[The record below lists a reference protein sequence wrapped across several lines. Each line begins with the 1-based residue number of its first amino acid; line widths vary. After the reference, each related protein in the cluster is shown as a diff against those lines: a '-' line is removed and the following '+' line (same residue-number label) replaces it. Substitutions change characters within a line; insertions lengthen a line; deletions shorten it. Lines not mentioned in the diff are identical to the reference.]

1 MQAFFD
7 LAQANRDKSASGGSR
22 VDESGYDQRMQ
33 ALRRMS
39 NFSYNLMADDISR
52 IESSDSEDAF
62 LLRNFSKENT
72 SDENDEVKLIDPL
85 RWYGVLAP
93 QSLKDAQA
101 RFVQGEFSSLNR
113 AER

>member
-33 ALRRMS
+33 ALRRM
-39 NFSYNLMADDISR
+39 FILVYNLIADDSR

-72 SDENDEVKLIDPL
+72 GDENDEVKLIDPL

-101 RFVQGEFSSLNR
+101 RFVQGELPL
-113 AER
+113 